1 MIMKQMTKKEIRSI
15 QTKAIIKAV
24 NENFDVVQDFQDY
37 DGHGFFD
44 FVLGV
49 DGKVLSFQMMRRGFD
64 FVSCV
69 IKGDD
74 NHELAMRI
82 EEELDSLR
90 DVTLDLL
97 EQETGIPAS

>member
-1 MIMKQMTKKEIRSI
+1 MKQMTKKEIRSI

-24 NENFDVVQDFQDY
+24 NENFDVIEDFEDTE
-37 DGHGFFD
+37 GHGFFS
-44 FVLGV
+44 FTLEVQ
-49 DGKVLSFQMMRRGFD
+49 GKAMCFDMSRNGFD
-64 FVSCV
+64 FVSYA

-82 EEELDSLR
+82 EEELDSLK

>member
-1 MIMKQMTKKEIRSI
+1 MKQMTKKEIRSI

-24 NENFDVVQDFQDY
+24 NENFDVIEDFEDTE
-37 DGHGFFD
+37 GHGFFS
-44 FVLGV
+44 FTLEVQ
-49 DGKVLSFQMMRRGFD
+49 GKAMCFDMSRNGFD
-64 FVSCV
+64 FVSYA

-74 NHELAMRI
+74 NHELGK
-82 EEELDSLR
+82 ELESELDSLR

>member
-1 MIMKQMTKKEIRSI
+1 MKQMTKKEIKKI

-24 NENFDVVQDFQDY
+24 NENFDVIEDFEDTE
-37 DGHGFFD
+37 GHGFF
-44 FVLGV
+44 
-49 DGKVLSFQMMRRGFD
+49 SFTLEVKGEAMCFDMSRNGFD
-64 FVSCV
+64 FVSYA

-74 NHELAMRI
+74 NHELGK
-82 EEELDSLR
+82 ELESELESLR

>member
-1 MIMKQMTKKEIRSI
+1 MIMTKKELKKI
-15 QTKAIIKAV
+15 QLKAIIKAV

-49 DGKVLSFQMMRRGFD
+49 DGKVLSFQMMRRDFD

-69 IKGDD
+69 VKGDD
-74 NHELAMRI
+74 NHELGM
-82 EEELDSLR
+82 ELEDELNSLR